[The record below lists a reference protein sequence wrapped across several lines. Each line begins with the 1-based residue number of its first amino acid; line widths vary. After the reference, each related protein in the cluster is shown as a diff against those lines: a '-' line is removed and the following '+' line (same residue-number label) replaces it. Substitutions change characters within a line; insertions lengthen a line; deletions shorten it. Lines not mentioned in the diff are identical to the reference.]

1 MHRPPPI
8 STLTETLLPYTP
20 LFRSSAGSW
29 PTPPSTHRRND
40 EGVRSVTA
48 AVGPARG
55 DRLDLGPEFDAFHAV
70 LVGVAEG
77 RAFPAAER
85 MIGDRHRDR
94 HIDADHADR
103 SEAHTSELQSL
114 MRISYAVF

>member
-1 MHRPPPI
+1 MPDIRTGFMRAPG
-8 STLTETLLPYTP
+8 
-20 LFRSSAGSW
+20 SA
-29 PTPPSTHRRND
+29 HRRDD
-40 EGVRSVTA
+40 EGVRSVAA
-48 AVGPARG
+48 AVGPACG

-94 HIDADHADR
+94 DVDADHADVDALREFARRVAVAR
-103 SEAHTSELQSL
+103 SEEHTSELQSL
-114 MRISYAVF
+114 MRISYAVFCL

>member
-1 MHRPPPI
+1 MPDIRTGFMRAPG
-8 STLTETLLPYTP
+8 
-20 LFRSSAGSW
+20 SA
-29 PTPPSTHRRND
+29 HRRDD
-40 EGVRSVTA
+40 EGVRSVAA
-48 AVGPARG
+48 AVGPACG

-94 HIDADHADR
+94 DVDADHADVYEIGR
-103 SEAHTSELQSL
+103 ASCRASGCQEVWFSVVGETLKK
-114 MRISYAVF
+114 